1 MSKPERVDLRK
12 IVTIGG
18 SQGIVLAPERLLKM
32 NWAKGCYVWI
42 HYHSDKIEITKNS
55 DQIPKRGKN

>member
-1 MSKPERVDLRK
+1 MSKPERVDLRR

-32 NWAKGCYVWI
+32 NWPKGSYVWI
-42 HYHSDKIEITKNS
+42 QYHADRIEITKNN